1 MKIILEICIAC
12 LVTTIAVW
20 FDYRERRIPNKLV
33 FTGMIVGLVIGMVS
47 GGIKGLAWS
56 ALGILAGIAILFV
69 PFAMGGIG
77 AGDVKLLG
85 AIGAILG
92 ARGALF
98 SMLYGAVAGGL
109 ISIIILARH
118 GRLKFFMISILAWI
132 AGFMGYVIPGSIGRN
147 LRTFQ
152 HTKLLTHTHIPKSGL
167 SIPYSVA
174 IAIGLVIAVITDFQV
189 IGL

>member
-1 MKIILEICIAC
+1 MIPEICIAC
-12 LVTTIAVW
+12 LVVAVAVW
-20 FDYRERRIPNKLV
+20 FDFKERRIPNQLV
-33 FTGMIVGLVIGMVS
+33 FAGMIAGLVIAMAS

-69 PFAMGGIG
+69 PFAVGGIG

-92 ARGALF
+92 AKGALF

-109 ISIIILARH
+109 ISVIILAMH
-118 GRLKFFMISILAWI
+118 GRLKHVLVSILVWI
-132 AGFMGYVIPGSIGRN
+132 AGFIGYVSPGSAGRN
-147 LRTFQ
+147 PSRAKHKESFAYLPT
-152 HTKLLTHTHIPKSGL
+152 SGL

-174 IAIGLVIAVITDFQV
+174 IAIGLIIAVIADFQL

>member
-33 FTGMIVGLVIGMVS
+33 FTGMIVGLVIGVAS

-56 ALGILAGIAILFV
+56 ALGILAGMAILFA

-118 GRLKFFMISILAWI
+118 GHLKAFLIWILAW
-132 AGFMGYVIPGSIGRN
+132 MGRFIGCVIPGSIGRS
-147 LRTFQ
+147 LRTLQ
-152 HTKLLTHTHIPKSGL
+152 YTKTPSYLPKSGL

-174 IAIGLVIAVITDFQV
+174 IAIGLIIAAITDFQV

>member
-1 MKIILEICIAC
+1 MILEICIAC
-12 LVTTIAVW
+12 VVTAIAVW
-20 FDYRERRIPNKLV
+20 FDCRERRIPNRLV
-33 FTGMIVGLVIGMVS
+33 FTGMIAGLVIGLAS

-56 ALGILAGIAILFV
+56 ALGILAGMAILFV

-118 GRLKFFMISILAWI
+118 GHLEFFMISVLVWI
-132 AGFMGYVIPGSIGRN
+132 AGFIGYVIPGSIGRS
-147 LRTFQ
+147 LRTLKY
-152 HTKLLTHTHIPKSGL
+152 TKAPSYLPKSGL

-174 IAIGLVIAVITDFQV
+174 IAIGLIIAAITDFQV

>member
-1 MKIILEICIAC
+1 MNTIFEICIAC

-20 FDYRERRIPNKLV
+20 FDYRERRIPNYLV
-33 FTGMIVGLVIGMVS
+33 FAGMIAGLVIGMAG

-56 ALGILAGIAILFV
+56 ALGILAGIAILLV

-92 ARGALF
+92 AKGALF
-98 SMLYGAVAGGL
+98 SMLYGAIAGGL

-118 GRLKFFMISILAWI
+118 GRLKLVILSILAWL
-132 AGFMGYVIPGSIGRN
+132 AGFIGYVIPGGIGRS

-152 HTKLLTHTHIPKSGL
+152 HTRSLAYLPKSGL

-174 IAIGLVIAVITDFQV
+174 IAIGLVVAVIADFQV